1 MLRAYIDAEAGKEK
15 CLKISAKAKLSK
27 SNLYLI
33 CFILLSIM
41 GVFEFALS
49 SQFIFKM
56 KTLFSTGCIR

>member
-33 CFILLSIM
+33 CF
-41 GVFEFALS
+41 
-49 SQFIFKM
+49 KM
-56 KTLFSTGCIR
+56 KTFFFNRLYQIKSNLIQLR